1 MEHLLPQYLCL
12 ICSKELR
19 DIYTFIQRAQ
29 YCNNKLIN
37 VITKKLESLE
47 QDGSKLAKPLNI
59 KMEKDYD
66 QNYNDQSSQYRI
78 LNEFRIVN
86 PSVLLKSEVLE
97 ETTENAGAVQYYIE
111 DIEEEE
117 NNEKYV

>member
-1 MEHLLPQYLCL
+1 M
-12 ICSKELR
+12 
-19 DIYTFIQRAQ
+19 YTFIQRAQ

-37 VITKKLESLE
+37 VISKKLECLE
-47 QDGSKLAKPLNI
+47 RDGSKLAKPLNI
-59 KMEKDYD
+59 KMEKDCD

-97 ETTENAGAVQYYIE
+97 ETTENTGAVQYYIE

>member
-1 MEHLLPQYLCL
+1 
-12 ICSKELR
+12 
-19 DIYTFIQRAQ
+19 
-29 YCNNKLIN
+29 
-37 VITKKLESLE
+37 
-47 QDGSKLAKPLNI
+47 
-59 KMEKDYD
+59 MEKDYD